1 MASLL
6 QKASCTIK
14 RWLGLQKPVNVAML
28 GIDYA
33 EFKFAEKLEASGR
46 YQVLYYIDD
55 NPWNYRNKLG
65 KGIIRSLSDLQPLCE
80 KHEIKHVVY
89 LNEEWKQRA
98 SSYSLPLIKSSA
110 FEKLMP

>member
-6 QKASCTIK
+6 QRASRTIK

-33 EFKFAEKLEASGR
+33 EFKYAEKLEASGR

-65 KGIIRSLSDLQPLCE
+65 QGVIRSLSDLQPLCE
-80 KHEIKHVVY
+80 KHQIAFVTYIEADWLEKC
-89 LNEEWKQRA
+89 A
-98 SSYSLPLIKSSA
+98 SYSLPLISA
-110 FEKLMP
+110 EELLKR